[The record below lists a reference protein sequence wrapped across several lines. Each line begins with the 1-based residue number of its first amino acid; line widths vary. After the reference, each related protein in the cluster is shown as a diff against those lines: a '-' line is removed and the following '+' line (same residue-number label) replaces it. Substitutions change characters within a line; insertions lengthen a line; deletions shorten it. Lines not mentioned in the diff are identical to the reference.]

1 MMKWNGGGNSANFN
15 MKKFLI
21 TKDTIANGQKVSAG
35 DIVELKE
42 DVGHELCAYGK
53 ASVHIEK
60 PKLIHYTEGGPWFE
74 NYRNCEFSELWKQE
88 LFTMMK

>member
-60 PKLIHYTEGGPWFE
+60 PKAKKEDRSVGLKTSKTKAPKT
-74 NYRNCEFSELWKQE
+74 RAK
-88 LFTMMK
+88 K

>member
-60 PKLIHYTEGGPWFE
+60 PKAEKEDRSVGLKTSKVKALKT
-74 NYRNCEFSELWKQE
+74 RAK
-88 LFTMMK
+88 K

>member
-1 MMKWNGGGNSANFN
+1 MLKWNGGSNTPNLN

-60 PKLIHYTEGGPWFE
+60 PKAEKE
-74 NYRNCEFSELWKQE
+74 NRSVGLK
-88 LFTMMK
+88 TSKVKAPKTRAKK

>member
-1 MMKWNGGGNSANFN
+1 MKWNGGGNSANFN

-60 PKLIHYTEGGPWFE
+60 PKAEKEDRSVGLKTSKVKALKT
-74 NYRNCEFSELWKQE
+74 RAK
-88 LFTMMK
+88 K

>member
-1 MMKWNGGGNSANFN
+1 MKWNGGGNSANFN

-60 PKLIHYTEGGPWFE
+60 PKAEKE
-74 NYRNCEFSELWKQE
+74 NRSVGLK
-88 LFTMMK
+88 TSKVKAPKTRAKK

>member
-60 PKLIHYTEGGPWFE
+60 PKAEKE
-74 NYRNCEFSELWKQE
+74 NRSVGLK
-88 LFTMMK
+88 TSKVKAPKTRAKK

>member
-53 ASVHIEK
+53 ASVHIAKPNAEK
-60 PKLIHYTEGGPWFE
+60 ENRSVGLKTSKVKAPKT
-74 NYRNCEFSELWKQE
+74 RAK
-88 LFTMMK
+88 K

>member
-60 PKLIHYTEGGPWFE
+60 PKAEKEDRSVGLKTSKVKAPKT
-74 NYRNCEFSELWKQE
+74 RAK
-88 LFTMMK
+88 K

>member
-42 DVGHELCAYGK
+42 NVGHELCAYGK
-53 ASVHIEK
+53 ASIHIEK
-60 PKLIHYTEGGPWFE
+60 PKAEKEDRSVGLKTSKVKAPKT
-74 NYRNCEFSELWKQE
+74 RAK
-88 LFTMMK
+88 K

>member
-21 TKDTIANGQKVSAG
+21 TKDTIANGQKVIAG

-60 PKLIHYTEGGPWFE
+60 PKAEKEDRSVGLKTSKVKAPKT
-74 NYRNCEFSELWKQE
+74 RAK
-88 LFTMMK
+88 K

>member
-53 ASVHIEK
+53 ASVHIKK
-60 PKLIHYTEGGPWFE
+60 PKAEKEDRSVGLKTSKVKAPKT
-74 NYRNCEFSELWKQE
+74 RAK
-88 LFTMMK
+88 K